1 MVALLEQL
9 LKTAGAHLF
18 RDVINKVSRRDASG
32 YGYDAAYS
40 YRAPGTIV
48 RPKLPT

>member
-9 LKTAGAHLF
+9 AETADAHLF
-18 RDVINKVSRRDASG
+18 GDVINKVSRRDASG

-40 YRAPGTIV
+40 YRTRTIV